1 MSVSD
6 LESPSSET
14 STPSRRTSPRR
25 GAKGTVVA
33 AALGWAG
40 FVIVAFAGQRDFD
53 VAPVLTAFGGHV
65 ASLLAAVGI
74 LALYCPVSWWFVVAR
89 GGATGSALTDL
100 LRVVGGA
107 VVAVVA
113 TSVALVAL
121 GRVEPWAFWGVAGLA
136 AVARPSAWRSLG
148 ELSRRAHTEWRAEP
162 ATVPRVATGL
172 LLATAF
178 FVAILPEVAQDSLA
192 YHLAV
197 PQHWIEHRGFA
208 PLPGSVYSWF
218 PMHTEMLYLTGLVV
232 GDEASAKLFHWLLL
246 VASCL
251 AVRQLARRLG
261 AGRESDWAMLALVSL
276 PTVFRVG
283 TWAYVELAIV
293 FFLVLAWLALGAGRL
308 ERARFLEAS
317 VWLGFLC
324 GTKYTALPWAALAVV
339 YVAARASRARVRSA
353 LTIAIGSALVGGF
366 WYVRNA
372 IETGNPFFPF
382 GYAWFGGEGWDAAR
396 AEMLTASLADW
407 GRLGWNLPWDVTMAS
422 RFASVADFD
431 GAIGPLFLAFIPVVA
446 YAAWRR
452 PTLRPTATV
461 AVVLAL
467 AWVTS
472 TRQIRFLVP
481 CLAILAALIPAAT
494 RTLGRAALPWT
505 RATQFASALVAT
517 GIIAVV
523 VAREAPVAHA
533 IGAESFEQARARRLP
548 GGDATLFARIP
559 EVVPADGRILF
570 GACGHPVY
578 LCRRPH
584 HADAVVE
591 NHTLRDIL
599 KIGGSVAGVRAE
611 FERRGFTHLLFR
623 FELVFDET
631 GRRTDLSLRE
641 QRLLQ
646 SFLAAHAKPAAREA
660 STFLFAIEE
669 PRSSN
674 PEARPSDDAR
684 GTGEEEE

>member
-6 LESPSSET
+6 LESPSSK
-14 STPSRRTSPRR
+14 SSAPPRR
-25 GAKGTVVA
+25 SLRCWRSRKGIVVV

-40 FVIVAFAGQRDFD
+40 FVIAAFAWQRDFD
-53 VAPVLTAFGGHV
+53 VAPVLTAVGGHA
-65 ASLLAAVGI
+65 ASLLATVGV
-74 LALYCPVSWWFVVAR
+74 LALYGPIAWRVVVGR
-89 GGATGSALTDL
+89 GGTSGSAVTDL
-100 LRVVGGA
+100 LRVIGGA
-107 VVAVVA
+107 IVGVVA
-113 TSVALVAL
+113 TALVLVGL
-121 GRVEPWAFWGVAGLA
+121 GRVEPVAFWAVAALA
-136 AVARPSAWRSLG
+136 AVVQPAAWGALLD
-148 ELSRRAHTEWRAEP
+148 LSRRALAEWRAERAP
-162 ATVPRVATGL
+162 VPRIATGL
-172 LLATAF
+172 LLAIAF
-178 FVAILPEVAQDSLA
+178 FVALLPEVAQDSLA

-197 PQHWIEHRGFA
+197 PQHWIEHQGFA

-218 PMHTEMLYLTGLVV
+218 PMHTEMLYLTGLIV
-232 GDEASAKLFHWLLL
+232 GDEATAKLFHWVLL

-251 AVRQLARRLG
+251 AVRQLALRLG

-308 ERARFLEAS
+308 ERARYVEAS

-339 YVAARASRARVRSA
+339 YVVVRAPRARVRSA
-353 LTIAIGSALVGGF
+353 VTIAVGSALVGGF
-366 WYVRNA
+366 WYVRNL
-372 IETGNPFFPF
+372 IETGNPFFPL

-396 AEMLTASLADW
+396 AEMLAASLADW
-407 GRLGWNLPWDVTMAS
+407 GRLGWSLPWDVTMAS
-422 RFASVADFD
+422 RFASVSDFD
-431 GAIGPLFLAFIPVVA
+431 GVIGPLFLAFVPIVG

-452 PTLRPTATV
+452 PTLRPTAIL
-461 AVVLAL
+461 ALVLAV

-472 TRQIRFLVP
+472 TRQVRFLVP
-481 CLAILAALIPAAT
+481 SLAIVAALIPAAT
-494 RTLGRAALPWT
+494 RVLGRAALPWT
-505 RATQFASALVAT
+505 RAAQFAGALVAT
-517 GIIAVV
+517 GIVAII
-523 VAREAPVAHA
+523 VAREAPAAHA
-533 IGAESFEQARARRLP
+533 IGAESFERARARRLP

-559 EVVPADGRILF
+559 DLVPADGRILF

-591 NHTLRDIL
+591 NHTLREIL
-599 KIGGSVAGVRAE
+599 KRGGSVSGVRAE

-631 GRRTDLSLRE
+631 ERRTDLSLRE

-646 SFLAAHAKPAAREA
+646 SFLAAHATPAAREA
-660 STFLFAIEE
+660 STFLFAIGG
-669 PRSSN
+669 
-674 PEARPSDDAR
+674 A
-684 GTGEEEE
+684 GTGPGDDIVPPSPDEEEE